1 MPRFFVVLAG
11 SPTGRSSSQSV
22 VPPQRKCPGT
32 NAVAFFAW
40 KTNRQIANMA
50 LGLRT
55 LSVFASVCSH
65 VMFVGSVP
73 TSVIGCAFY
82 WTICIFCR
90 LVIYEDLTSR
100 RHRNDGECIGN
111 HPQMAAFQLFSGR
124 WSIFLQPD
132 ILYPFFSRYS
142 TREVIAWPSGLVCV
156 KQSPSATQVDIFPN
170 GPTCESAIW
179 VFCLIK

>member
-1 MPRFFVVLAG
+1 MVIFHSYVKLPEGKGSQTSNGYQFGWSVGRIDASFFVVLAG

-22 VPPQRKCPGT
+22 VPPQRKCLGT

-40 KTNRQIANMA
+40 KINRQIANMA

-73 TSVIGCAFY
+73 NSVIGCAFY

-90 LVIYEDLTSR
+90 LIIYEDLTSR
-100 RHRNDGECIGN
+100 RHRNDGERIGN

-124 WSIFLQPD
+124 
-132 ILYPFFSRYS
+132 
-142 TREVIAWPSGLVCV
+142 
-156 KQSPSATQVDIFPN
+156 
-170 GPTCESAIW
+170 
-179 VFCLIK
+179 